1 MTQRI
6 YITQPIPEDGLALL
20 RQAGT
25 LDIGPAGRILAPAEL
40 AGRAAGCTALVC
52 FVADPVSAAVLEAL
66 APTCRVVASYGVGTD
81 NIDLAAATR
90 LGIQVTNTPDV
101 LTDATADLAF
111 ALILAVARD
120 LFGAA
125 RLAADGT
132 WTGIS
137 SMQIF
142 GCDVSGKTLGI
153 VGAGRIGSAV
163 ARRGLGFNMPVIYT
177 SRSANSALDAAGARR
192 LELDELLALAD
203 FVSLHV
209 SLSAATRGLIGPR
222 ELALMKPTA
231 YLVNTSRGAVIDEA
245 ALIAA
250 LEDGRIAGAGLD
262 VYARE
267 PHIPPEL
274 LRLPNVVCLPHV
286 GSATRETRARMAL
299 VVARNVCAYLNGHPA
314 PNPVNR
320 VG

>member
-1 MTQRI
+1 MPQRI

-25 LDIGPAGRILAPAEL
+25 LDFGPPGRILAPEEL
-40 AGRAAGCTALVC
+40 ADRAAGCAALVC
-52 FVADPVSAAVLEAL
+52 FVADPVNAAVLEAL

-81 NIDLAAATR
+81 NIDLVAATR

-111 ALILAVARD
+111 GLILAIARD

-125 RLAADGT
+125 RLAAGGT
-132 WTGIS
+132 WTGIAP
-137 SMQIF
+137 MQIF
-142 GCDVSGKTLGI
+142 GSDVSGKTLGI

-177 SRSANSALDAAGARR
+177 SRRANSALDAAGARR
-192 LELDELLALAD
+192 LELDRLLAQAD

-209 SLSAATRGLIGPR
+209 PLSADTRGLIGAR

-231 YLVNTSRGAVIDEA
+231 YLVNTSRGAVIDET

-250 LEDGRIAGAGLD
+250 LENRRIAGAGLD

-267 PHIPPEL
+267 PHIPREL
-274 LRLPNVVCLPHV
+274 LQLPNVVCLPHI

-299 VVARNVCAYLNGHPA
+299 VVAHNVCACLNGHPA

-320 VG
+320 VT